1 MKPFEKILISH
12 IEKYPQMQSRDIIKL
27 AMQSEYGNA
36 HMISDEGLILDW
48 LTAELD
54 SFPVREDEEAFEE
67 IGGKYVRLNLTSP
80 KAREISPEIISKMFI
95 ISAREKNEDA
105 RSFESKLL
113 CASDMAKRGLL
124 PCSAEE
130 FEEYLEYYTTHHMGE
145 AVSHSPLYRELYKP
159 SYRVILSVWK
169 ELFPVIKAVQDA
181 AQSRDCVIVAID
193 GMAAS
198 GKSTAAKYL
207 AGLFDAPIIH
217 TDHFFL
223 PIEMRTRERMDE
235 VGGNLHRERFFTEV
249 IENLGSKK
257 DFKYKIFDCSKNTF
271 TQTVRIPYS
280 KVLIVEGAYSL
291 HPYFGDYASV
301 KVCMT
306 VGAKT
311 QSKRIL
317 ERNGAAL
324 HERFIN
330 EWIPL
335 ENRYLKHFSISENCD
350 IIINTD

>member
-1 MKPFEKILISH
+1 MKPFEKILSSH
-12 IEKYPQMQSRDIIKL
+12 IKKYPEMQPRDIIKL

-36 HMISDEGLILDW
+36 HMISDEGLILER
-48 LTAELD
+48 LIAELD
-54 SFPVREDEEAFEE
+54 AFPVREDQEAFEE

-80 KAREISPEIISKMFI
+80 KVREISPEIVSKMFI
-95 ISAREKNEDA
+95 ISACEKNKDA
-105 RSFESKLL
+105 QTFESKLI
-113 CASDMAKRGLL
+113 CAFNMAKRGLL

-145 AVSHSPLYRELYKP
+145 AVSHSPIYRELYSP

-169 ELFPVIKAVQDA
+169 ELFPIIKAVQDA
-181 AQSRDCVIVAID
+181 YEDSERVIVAID

-207 AGLFDAPIIH
+207 AELFDAPIIH

-223 PIEMRTRERMDE
+223 PSEMRTRDRMNE

-249 IENLGSKK
+249 IENLSSKK

-271 TQTVRIPYS
+271 TQTVKIPYS

-306 VGAKT
+306 VGSKT
-311 QSKRIL
+311 QSSRIL
-317 ERNGAAL
+317 NRNGAAF

-350 IIINTD
+350 IMINTD